1 MGLIPTRAVVL
12 SLWEATLLGS
22 NGSFTGTTYQIS
34 YLSDIYVTSHNSN
47 KIIVMKSQRKQH
59 EEIY

>member
-1 MGLIPTRAVVL
+1 MGLIPMRAVVL

-34 YLSDIYVTSHNSN
+34 YLSDIILQVISVI
-47 KIIVMKSQRKQH
+47 KL
-59 EEIY
+59 

>member
-47 KIIVMKSQRKQH
+47 KIIVMK
-59 EEIY
+59 